1 MCHLILD
8 ESVVLLKDASC
19 IFKLDVYIVGSFVIC
34 YNTKLAT
41 ILNYPYTLAVI
52 FVIVGQNVLL
62 ELTESWELGE
72 FVVQSKSADDK

>member
-1 MCHLILD
+1 M
-8 ESVVLLKDASC
+8 
-19 IFKLDVYIVGSFVIC
+19 YIVGSFVIS